1 MERIVVNYVD
11 GSVKQFP
18 DPSGQIIS
26 GDNLIITT
34 KQSVSSDDNE
44 EDLHLITT
52 SEVIPLSTVRNFV
65 KITPTRKFNI
75 EDHVSDK

>member
-11 GSVKQFP
+11 GSVKQFTE
-18 DPSGQIIS
+18 PSGQIIS
-26 GDNLIITT
+26 GDSLIVTT
-34 KQSVSSDDNE
+34 KQSVSNDDNE

-52 SEVIPLSTVRNFV
+52 SEVIPLSMVRNFV

-75 EDHVSDK
+75 EEHVSDK